1 MMHEAIRGKTGS
13 FAVLDVGTTK
23 VTCFTGMITPQ
34 GEVRV
39 KGVGHQLAKGMRSGV
54 IVDSG
59 EVQTSIIAAVH
70 AAEQMA
76 GETIEHVVVSVGGT
90 NMKSRSVSVELEVV
104 NDGVRDE
111 DIVDL
116 IQEGCHSLED
126 EEHRIVHA
134 FPIQYY
140 LDQARGLTDPRG
152 MLGNL
157 LGTELNIITA
167 KDTYLRNLVHCVAK
181 CHLNVDGYILSPH
194 ASGLAV
200 LSEDEMELGVTVIEM
215 GGGLTSMAVFCNGKN
230 IFADAIPIGGLH
242 VTKDIA
248 HGLSTSLAQAE
259 RLKTIHGSAV
269 SSVKDS
275 DVMIEVPILGEDEDE
290 DEANLMPRS
299 MLVGVVRPRMEELFE
314 LVRSRLEAAGVDKAA
329 GRRCVLTG
337 GASQMLGV
345 ADLSARILSKQVR
358 KGKPHAIPGMADF
371 ASGPAYAT
379 PMGMMHF
386 LAQKHWEDNL
396 LQGAEPSSG
405 ISRASEK
412 IMRWLKANV

>member
-1 MMHEAIRGKTGS
+1 MHEAIRGRTGS
-13 FAVLDVGTTK
+13 LAVLDIGTTK
-23 VTCFTGMITPQ
+23 VTCFIGSATPQ
-34 GEVRV
+34 GELTV
-39 KGVGHQLAKGMRSGV
+39 KGVGHQLSKGMKSGV

-59 EVQTSIIAAVH
+59 EVQTSIVAAVH

-76 GETIEHVVVSVGGT
+76 GETIENVMVSVNGT
-90 NMKSRSVSVELEVV
+90 NLKSRSVSVELEVV
-104 NDGVRDE
+104 GDGVRDE

-126 EEHRIVHA
+126 TDHQIVHA

-140 LDQARGLTDPRG
+140 LDQSRGLTDPRG
-152 MLGNL
+152 MLGSL

-167 KDTYLRNLVHCVAK
+167 RDTYIRNLVHCVAK
-181 CHLNVDGYILSPH
+181 CHLNVDGYVLAPH
-194 ASGLAV
+194 ASALAT
-200 LSEDEMELGVTVIEM
+200 LSEDEMELGVTVIDM
-215 GGGLTSMAVFCNGKN
+215 GGGVTSIAVFCNGKN
-230 IFADAIPIGGLH
+230 IYSDAIPIGGHH

-269 SSVKDS
+269 GSVKDS
-275 DVMIEVPILGEDEDE
+275 DVMIEVPLLGEDEDE

-314 LVRSRLEAAGVDKAA
+314 MVRSRLEAAGVDKAA
-329 GRRCVLTG
+329 GRRCVITG

-345 ADLSARILSKQVR
+345 GDLSARILSKQVR
-358 KGKPHAIPGMADF
+358 KGKPHAIAGLADM

-379 PMGMMHF
+379 AIGMMHF
-386 LAQKHWEDNL
+386 LTERHWEDAL
-396 LQGAEPSSG
+396 LRGDQPSSG
-405 ISRASEK
+405 FSRMSEK
-412 IMRWLKANV
+412 MLRWFKANV